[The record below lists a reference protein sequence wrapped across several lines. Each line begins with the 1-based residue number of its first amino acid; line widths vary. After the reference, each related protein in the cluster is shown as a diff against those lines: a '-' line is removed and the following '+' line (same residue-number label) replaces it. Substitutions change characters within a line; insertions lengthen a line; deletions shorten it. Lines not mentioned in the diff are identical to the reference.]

1 MAAFRAGIRWAD
13 MSTESFSRTKTAPNS
28 TANAAL
34 LLQAEQADQSYA
46 SGEAVILPEFEN
58 SQAGMNQYFLEAAA
72 LGGDEPIKAEP
83 ASSPDAHA
91 TAVASSSDKGS
102 PGKASSGES
111 DKPASKV
118 PGFRGL
124 LVGGSHAEAASAGG
138 SAPEDLAA
146 RRRQRNAAASLSEA
160 ATLTPAKRNRR
171 TSGAPQSGSAAAGL
185 QAAEVSPSAQDGRE
199 SAAAPEG
206 LSQRLQPHSK
216 RRKSAHSR
224 RSYEWQC
231 TEQNNSISAA
241 IISNGQQQGKRR
253 SARGAGHR
261 RSGGNRRASEGQ
273 TNPGLLL
280 QMGGAPSF
288 LQLPGLVSPM
298 FMPVGL
304 APGAAA
310 PLPGLL
316 HPQVVQQQQARVNSS
331 KEQQEQEDEEEWQR
345 RESARLK
352 DIAIGKAT
360 AGYRNFLK
368 QVGTERRSD
377 GDPMTPDAKLRCSK
391 AQFQRAYQ
399 KWRKQLHQ
407 YDTVGEDLAT
417 EEALPLD
424 ALSTSSGVV
433 TTADA
438 AGESGDRGSAE
449 QQDLEAILA
458 FNKECELAG
467 L

>member
-28 TANAAL
+28 TTNAAL

-72 LGGDEPIKAEP
+72 LGGDEPSKPEP

-91 TAVASSSDKGS
+91 AAVASSSPEKG
-102 PGKASSGES
+102 PAGKASSGES
-111 DKPASKV
+111 EKPASKV

-124 LVGGSHAEAASAGG
+124 LVGGSHTEGAATGG
-138 SAPEDLAA
+138 SAAEDLAA
-146 RRRQRNAAASLSEA
+146 RRRERNAAAALSDA

-171 TSGAPQSGSAAAGL
+171 ASGALQSGSAAAGL
-185 QAAEVSPSAQDGRE
+185 QAAEVSPSAQDGCA
-199 SAAAPEG
+199 STGAPDC

-224 RSYEWQC
+224 RSYECQC
-231 TEQNNSISAA
+231 AEQNSISAA
-241 IISNGQQQGKRR
+241 IIPDGLQQGKRR
-253 SARGAGHR
+253 SARGPGHR

-273 TNPGLLL
+273 TRPGLLL

-407 YDTVGEDLAT
+407 YDTIGEDLAN
-417 EEALPLD
+417 EEAPPLD

-433 TTADA
+433 TTGEA
-438 AGESGDRGSAE
+438 AAESADRGSAD